1 MKFIHLGDLHIGK
14 TLGDYNLIDDQ
25 KYLLDQILGIIKERS
40 VDAVLI
46 AGDVYDRALPSEAAV
61 DLLDYFMSSLAENGT
76 KAYIISGNHDSEER
90 LNYGRKFFANRGIH
104 IVSKFAGELEKI
116 ELEDE
121 FGKLNVCLLPFI
133 KASQVRHYYPDQ
145 EIDSY
150 DAAVRTVIEH
160 ADIDYNERNILIAHQ
175 FVMGEDGP
183 KIAGSEGASVTNV
196 GLVEK
201 ISCESL
207 KDFDYVALGHL
218 HSAQQVGYESIRYS
232 GSLLKYS
239 LNEVNSDKSV
249 PVITLKEKGDM
260 EIELVPLKPM
270 RDLRHITG
278 KLDQLLRSENITDTN
293 DFMYVTLT
301 DEDMIND
308 AMGIIQH
315 YYPNTVKL
323 DYRNSHTRELEDLS
337 IGEIEDSKSFDEL
350 ISDFYK
356 KMYGKDISEEELE
369 IMMSVAR
376 EAGVVHEAD

>member
-25 KYLLDQILGIIKERS
+25 KYLLDQILGIIKDKS

-121 FGKLNVCLLPFI
+121 FGKLNICLLPFI
-133 KASQVRHYYPDQ
+133 KASQVRHYHPDE
-145 EIDSY
+145 EIGSY
-150 DAAVRTVIEH
+150 DDAVRTVIGH

-175 FVMGEDGP
+175 FVTGEDGP

-249 PVITLKEKGDM
+249 PVITLKEKGNM

-337 IGEIEDSKSFDEL
+337 IGEIKDSKSFDEL

>member
-133 KASQVRHYYPDQ
+133 KASQVRHYHPDE

-175 FVMGEDGP
+175 FVTGEDGP

-249 PVITLKEKGDM
+249 PVITLKEKGNM
-260 EIELVPLKPM
+260 EIELVPLKPI

>member
-25 KYLLDQILGIIKERS
+25 KYLLDQILGIIKDKS

-90 LNYGRKFFANRGIH
+90 LNYGRKFFANKGIH

-121 FGKLNVCLLPFI
+121 FGKLNICLLPFI
-133 KASQVRHYYPDQ
+133 KASQVRHYHPDQ

-150 DAAVRTVIEH
+150 DDAVRTVIEH

-175 FVMGEDGP
+175 FVTGEDGP

-249 PVITLKEKGDM
+249 PVITLKEKGNM

>member
-25 KYLLDQILGIIKERS
+25 KYLLDQILDLINERS

-46 AGDVYDRALPSEAAV
+46 AGDVYDKSQPSEPAV
-61 DLLDYFMSSLAENGT
+61 ELLDYFLSRLAENGT
-76 KAYIISGNHDSEER
+76 KAFIISGNHDSDER
-90 LNYGRKFFANRGIH
+90 LNYGRKFFAGRGIQ
-104 IVSKFAGELEKI
+104 IVSKFTGELEKF
-116 ELEDE
+116 ELEDDY
-121 FGKLNVCLLPFI
+121 GKLNVCLLPFI
-133 KASQVRHYYPDQ
+133 KASQVRHYYPEE
-145 EIDSY
+145 EIGSY
-150 DAAVRTVIEH
+150 DDAVRTVITH
-160 ADIDYNERNILIAHQ
+160 ADVDLNERNILVAHQ
-175 FVMGEDGP
+175 FVVGETDP
-183 KIAGSEGASVTNV
+183 AIAGSEGSMVTNV

-218 HSAQQVGYESIRYS
+218 HSAQWVGYENIRYS

-239 LNEVNSDKSV
+239 LSEANSPKSI
-249 PVITLKEKGDM
+249 PVITFNGKGNM

-278 KLDQLLRSENITDTN
+278 KLDQLLASENVTDT
-293 DFMYVTLT
+293 DDYMYVTLT
-301 DEDMIND
+301 DEDVIND

-315 YYPNTVKL
+315 YYPNTIKL
-323 DYRNSHTRELEDLS
+323 DYRNSHTRELDDFS

-356 KMYGKDISEEELE
+356 KIYGKDISDEELE

>member
-25 KYLLDQILGIIKERS
+25 KYLLDQILGIIKEKS
-40 VDAVLI
+40 DDAVLI

-133 KASQVRHYYPDQ
+133 KASQVRHYYPDE

-150 DAAVRTVIEH
+150 DDAVRTVIEH

-175 FVMGEDGP
+175 FVTGEDGP

-323 DYRNSHTRELEDLS
+323 DYRNSHTRELEDLR